1 MPPELR
7 WPPPSRTCRA
17 QFVDD
22 SLAHMHRAVLLPL
35 PWAIRT
41 PVQVLDVPRERRA
54 TSVAGLVEGP
64 SPDQPPGLQAFPQS
78 ATCACCSSPLG
89 HAVEPS
95 KEPHRRAAEP
105 VDESGVVRGIELEAW
120 ALRVLDSVRA
130 RGHNEDSRVELK
142 RDWPGDA
149 ARAAR
154 RIAGQANAARGDDIL
169 WLIGVDESNG
179 LVGASAAD
187 TASWWRAVASHF
199 DETPPLLQ
207 DQVVHVEGRSIVALL
222 FDTAL
227 APFVVKNSSHGQ
239 PGGGPVEREVPW
251 RDGTSVR
258 SARRSDLVRLLVPR
272 LNEPEF
278 EVLAA
283 WVHPSFTPSTPRVHW
298 SANVRVYSHGQPGES
313 LTIPDHQVSMV
324 LRLPGRELP
333 LTPRVQAQEG
343 SAGGIRPRSA
353 APESVARTIRT
364 GVDQVLIEGPGP
376 LTFSGFASTE
386 EVREDLP
393 VQVAAGLLIEWRA
406 VGGLRSRRLDL
417 TLPWRDFENGGG
429 RWELQE
435 APDHD

>member
-1 MPPELR
+1 M
-7 WPPPSRTCRA
+7 
-17 QFVDD
+17 
-22 SLAHMHRAVLLPL
+22 
-35 PWAIRT
+35 
-41 PVQVLDVPRERRA
+41 LDR
-54 TSVAGLVEGP
+54 VAGLVEGR
-64 SPDQPPGLQAFPQS
+64 SPGPEAQPAPVAAPPWGS
-78 ATCACCSSPLG
+78 
-89 HAVEPS
+89 AVEPYP

-142 RDWPGDA
+142 RDWPGDP

-169 WLIGVDESNG
+169 WLIGVDESDG
-179 LVGASAAD
+179 VVGASSAD
-187 TASWWRAVASHF
+187 TASWWQTVASHF
-199 DETPPLLQ
+199 DETPPRLQ

-222 FDTAL
+222 FDTAS
-227 APFVVKNSSHGQ
+227 APFFVVKNTSHGQ

-258 SARRSDLVRLLVPR
+258 SARRSDLVRLPVPR
-272 LNEPEF
+272 LHEPEF

-283 WVHPSFTPSTPRVHW
+283 WVDTSFLLNPPRVHW
-298 SANVRVYSHGQPGES
+298 LANVRVYSHGQPGES

-333 LTPRVQAQEG
+333 LTPRMQGQAAT
-343 SAGGIRPRSA
+343 AGGIRPRSA
-353 APESVARTIRT
+353 APESAARTIRT
-364 GVDQVLIEGPGP
+364 GVGQVLIEGPGP
-376 LTFSGFASTE
+376 LTFSGFATTE
-386 EVREDLP
+386 EVHENLP
-393 VQVAAGLLIEWRA
+393 VQVTAGLLIEWRA